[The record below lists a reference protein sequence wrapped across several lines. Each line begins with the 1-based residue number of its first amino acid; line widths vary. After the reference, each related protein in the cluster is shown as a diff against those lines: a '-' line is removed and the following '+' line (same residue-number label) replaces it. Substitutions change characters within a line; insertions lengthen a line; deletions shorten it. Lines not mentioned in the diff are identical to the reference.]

1 MHIKQSNFLFL
12 VYFFLTQETL
22 RKVKKLRRAKFDYN
36 SNKRK
41 LKNSEF
47 IKCVEEIQI
56 IKSFNIRPTV

>member
-1 MHIKQSNFLFL
+1 MHIKQLNFLFL

-41 LKNSEF
+41 QKNSEF